1 MIEAEVNLFL
11 WGALAMASCLV
22 ALFFRRFWRVTGDR
36 LFLFF
41 ALGFLT
47 LALNWTGLALAHPPE
62 ESRHYLYILRL
73 LAFVLIIIGI
83 VDKNHRSQGRS
94 SG

>member
-1 MIEAEVNLFL
+1 MSSDELNLFM
-11 WGALAMASCLV
+11 WGALATASFV
-22 ALFFRRFWRVTGDR
+22 ASLFFARFWRVTGDR

-47 LALNWTGLALAHPPE
+47 LSANWTGLALIHPPI
-62 ESRHYLYILRL
+62 ESRHYLYMLRL

-83 VDKNHRSQGRS
+83 IDKNRRTARS
-94 SG
+94 